1 MGEFSVWHW
10 MIVLMVVLLIFGGS
24 RVSSVMGDVAKG
36 IREFKK
42 NLAEPTD
49 DDADKEAPRDEP
61 KQLPSKR
68 RAADSTE
75 EEKTTARRT

>member
-10 MIVLMVVLLIFGGS
+10 MIVLMVVLLVFGGS

-42 NLAEPTD
+42 NLAEPPD
-49 DDADKEAPRDEP
+49 EAAADSDRDEP
-61 KQLPSKR
+61 KQLSAKR
-68 RAADSTE
+68 RTAEPMDQ
-75 EEKTTARRT
+75 EKPAARRA

>member
-10 MIVLMVVLLIFGGS
+10 MIVLLVVMLVFGGS

-42 NLAEPTD
+42 NLSEPAERAAEES
-49 DDADKEAPRDEP
+49 ADEEP
-61 KQLPSKR
+61 KQLSSKQRSAESPSREKAAVR
-68 RAADSTE
+68 RA
-75 EEKTTARRT
+75 